1 MNAHAEILRN
11 HPLFSRLSSR
21 SLDQLTAH
29 ATLAKF
35 AKGAVIYKEGSESE
49 ALYLVLSG
57 RCQSIIHLPGGQ
69 EHIVNVYAPG
79 DTFGERALIAN
90 DVHWTTVRVI
100 TDSTLLRIDGA
111 DVQQVLD
118 RNPMLGRLLAHRMR
132 DHLNRMR
139 STSPQLHA
147 KLGQVAGFASV
158 SPEAGGDVVCD
169 RIAGEINRVTDQV
182 VLLVRVRSGSG
193 APSLGA
199 WQHEQFAVTGSFRLS
214 EHVRAGNDGL
224 ARLDLF
230 VGADPAEARLVASLI
245 GHLATHYRYVLIHCA
260 ANVPDTMAVEFLL
273 QSDLS
278 YLLLRHKNDDLY
290 RANAL
295 VRLLRAQPAGQVVQ
309 VWPIVCLGDNE
320 RANPNQTLAGQIGVE
335 VHGYL
340 HDAPGPSRP
349 GETSAA
355 AAAASER
362 FRSHIRHLAREISRR
377 RIGLAL
383 SSGGAKGLSHIGII
397 QVLEENG
404 IDIDVVTAASMGAY
418 VGAMWCYGI
427 PGPELEK
434 LAMEFERPLAML
446 RIIDPALTPRRGFM
460 RGERIPRLLRRTI
473 GDAHFS
479 DLVRQL
485 RVVATNL
492 DTLERQVFE
501 SGEVAPCVHASMA
514 MPGVIVPVRMN
525 GHTFIDGGVVDP
537 IPVDVLLEMGV
548 DRIIAVNTIPNV
560 EEMKACSVI
569 NQAAPAAEDKGI
581 VPPVVDRHLNYF
593 YDGNILDV
601 FVRSMQ
607 GSETRVAEQACRQ
620 ADVVLRPISC
630 DGKWHDFRNA
640 RKYIALGRKVAENQL
655 EELKALTK

>member
-11 HPLFSRLSSR
+11 HPLFSRLNSR
-21 SLDQLTAH
+21 SLDQLTVNAS
-29 ATLAKF
+29 LVKF
-35 AKGAVIYKEGSESE
+35 PKGSIIYKEGTASD

-57 RCQSIIHLPGGQ
+57 RCQSVVHLPGGQ

-79 DTFGERALIAN
+79 DTFGERALISS
-90 DVHWTTVRVI
+90 DVHWTTVKVI

-118 RNPMLGRLLAHRMR
+118 RNPMLGRMLAHRMR
-132 DHLNRMR
+132 DQMNRMR
-139 STSPQLHA
+139 SASSHVHA
-147 KLGQVAGFASV
+147 KLGQVAGFASI
-158 SPEAGGDVVCD
+158 SPEAGGDIVCEQLAAD
-169 RIAGEINRVTDQV
+169 VHRITDQV
-182 VLLVRVRSGSG
+182 VLLMRIRTGTG
-193 APSLGA
+193 APTLAMWKGEQIPLGSA
-199 WQHEQFAVTGSFRLS
+199 FNLA
-214 EHVRAGNDGL
+214 EHVRKGDDGI
-224 ARLDLF
+224 ARMELF
-230 VGADPAEARLVASLI
+230 VGTDPAETGNVASLI
-245 GHLATHYRYVLIHCA
+245 GHIATHYRYVLIHTA
-260 ANVPDTMAVEFLL
+260 HNVPDPVTIEFLL

-278 YLLLRHKNDDLY
+278 YLLLRHRNDDLY
-290 RANAL
+290 RANML
-295 VRLLRAQPAGQVVQ
+295 VRQVRAQPAGQVVQ
-309 VWPIVCLGDNE
+309 VWPVVCLGYDE

-335 VHGYL
+335 VHGFL

-362 FRSHIRHLAREISRR
+362 FRAHIRHLAREISRR

-383 SSGGAKGLSHIGII
+383 SSGGAKGLSHVGII

-418 VGAMWCYGI
+418 VGALWAFGLS
-427 PGPELEK
+427 GHDLEK
-434 LAMEFERPLAML
+434 LAMDFERPFAML

-460 RGERIPRLLRRTI
+460 RGERIPRLLRQTI

-479 DLVRQL
+479 DLVKQL

-492 DTLERQVFE
+492 DTLERHVFD
-501 SGEVAPCVHASMA
+501 SGEVAEAVHASMA

-525 GHTFIDGGVVDP
+525 GNTFVDGGVVDP

-560 EEMKACSVI
+560 DEMKACSII
-569 NQAAPAAEDKGI
+569 NQGGAAHGKGN
-581 VPPVVDRHLNYF
+581 VVDRHLNYF

-601 FVRSMQ
+601 FIRSMQ
-607 GSETRVAEQACRQ
+607 GSETRVAEQSCKQ
-620 ADVVLRPISC
+620 ADVVLRPVSC

-640 RKYIALGRKVAENQL
+640 RKYIALGRKVAEDQL
-655 EELKALTK
+655 DALKALMK